1 MLFWGRRLLARSLI
15 PLVET
20 AGSIKSA
27 TKIAVM
33 EIMAGAGMV
42 AATGVTI
49 AEVAT
54 VGVAEQEDTPV
65 AMATEGIAATKAVV
79 DSRSTG

>member
-1 MLFWGRRLLARSLI
+1 LARLLI
-15 PLVET
+15 PLGKT
-20 AGSIKSA
+20 AGSIRSA
-27 TKIAVM
+27 TKITVV
-33 EIMAGAGMV
+33 EIMAEVGM
-42 AATGVTI
+42 AAAAGVTM

>member
-1 MLFWGRRLLARSLI
+1 
-15 PLVET
+15 
-20 AGSIKSA
+20 
-27 TKIAVM
+27 M
-33 EIMAGAGMV
+33 EIMAEAGMV
-42 AATGVTI
+42 VATGITM

-65 AMATEGIAATKAVV
+65 AMATEGIAATEAVV